1 MAIADTFANLGT
13 AIINLVG
20 TRASRHLDNLSTV
33 GLKNITSHVKDITE
47 TELNSKQDK
56 LVSGTTIKTINGE
69 WLLGS
74 GNIEVATTINLT
86 YDEENY
92 RMIFGG

>member
-1 MAIADTFANLGT
+1 MTTITQKFQQIKESLT
-13 AIINLVG
+13 NLVG

-33 GLKNITSHVKDITE
+33 GLENITSHVKDITE

-69 WLLGS
+69 SLLGS
-74 GNIEVATTINLT
+74 GNIEVKAGTQYAMVVVDHTV
-86 YDEENY
+86 
-92 RMIFGG
+92 